1 MFCQECGTENKDGA
15 KFCYKCGK
23 RLTELLDD
31 NGNEKSKKE
40 TFDIENLSELQYQY
54 VNKINEEV
62 VLKFCMGRSLEPG
75 QFYDKASIYDLTKK
89 EVNEIV
95 LQLNKQLEKMYRFIE
110 IQFEE
115 SKDFTIDEEEIY
127 EYAELSDIEEE
138 TVELLLEKYKNI
150 NFIDKKAE
158 FYQLLLSAYSNFVTD
173 EAIKNYKALD
183 DFEKKRVEQ
192 VFEKNIK
199 EINEFID
206 KEYIEADG
214 LDLKS
219 GQLPAIVAEAI
230 KIGVKDEESFL
241 AFIKRYEDEHGI
253 TKLKNDRDA
262 NLFYEIENQKLGKNV
277 NWFGKSKI
285 IEGKLFL
292 SNYLTDGIIKI
303 SNEVRDNLSKIDQ
316 DKNTILG
323 DVAIII
329 AQYGSEI
336 LEEIQQIEEELSIS
350 DLSAHFAEI
359 QEYIIDKVADIS
371 AVSTVINDIDENVEV
386 QKAYREL
393 RKQFRNQWSGGG
405 FGIAGALK
413 GAAMAGVLNMG
424 AGAVHS
430 VANAIGN
437 AQTNSKARAEKRRLI
452 HNVIENMPQKVEE
465 LTERLI
471 NNIKNYVKEKYP
483 KAFWE
488 EDERVEI
495 ETYSLFK
502 ENYEDNTG
510 EYAWNYLMSN
520 PYKEN
525 YYMEIFKRYANVN
538 MKQELNKIS
547 NIFNVTSLS
556 NDLNS
561 YIDLKINDDLK
572 NLSITTIDNIYNWL
586 EIKFESLDERQ
597 INKELAEVLHNQL
610 LELKE
615 IKLKD
620 FIKCLLDYSSKKKE
634 SKLVDIY
641 DEWVKDI
648 ANSLECQFNS
658 KADTL
663 DKKNIEEEIDKLIIL
678 KELAKTTTK
687 EQIDGLISHFLE
699 WRIDCICAQIDC
711 IDLENISERQNE
723 IERIQNKYK
732 TKGYSIFEQKIK
744 QTIKI
749 KIENSKTKEELYH
762 IQRNIENIVKIT
774 HINMEIE
781 KNLANELLEHILL
794 EERTVYDYFLEC
806 DKDSERKKPYIFK
819 KKEGTLFKTIDE
831 ATKIKSKVQQI
842 ERLFN
847 ECDFFSYESVNIIIS
862 KIDIIYK
869 KTGFGKDVLENLK
882 AQSEK
887 LDIER
892 RTVLEVLYDTFEE
905 AENER
910 KKVVGNKKFE
920 SEEEANA
927 ERKRLQ
933 REREVEEQEK
943 DLIAQWEA
951 KGISAIDMLKNILE
965 NKFTSLSAQNKEK
978 EYTEKVLKLY
988 SSLKEENLSLKLAKL
1003 QTKQLLGI
1011 VFGVI
1016 AIILG
1021 IGPFLASGWIGKVVI
1036 VFIVSIPWGIRNM
1049 AKEESEKYI
1058 EHKKVLTRINNIF
1071 DVQGTVIKL
1080 KNINNM
1086 TSNSKKNNL
1095 VKVCVVEKYRDKE
1108 SGRVLEPGF
1117 VFETSTERATQLVKE
1132 NVVKR
1137 VD

>member
-1 MFCQECGTENKDGA
+1 M
-15 KFCYKCGK
+15 
-23 RLTELLDD
+23 
-31 NGNEKSKKE
+31 
-40 TFDIENLSELQYQY
+40 
-54 VNKINEEV
+54 NKINEEV

-806 DKDSERKKPYIFK
+806 DKDSERKNPIF
-819 KKEGTLFKTIDE
+819 
-831 ATKIKSKVQQI
+831 
-842 ERLFN
+842 
-847 ECDFFSYESVNIIIS
+847 
-862 KIDIIYK
+862 
-869 KTGFGKDVLENLK
+869 
-882 AQSEK
+882 
-887 LDIER
+887 
-892 RTVLEVLYDTFEE
+892 
-905 AENER
+905 
-910 KKVVGNKKFE
+910 
-920 SEEEANA
+920 
-927 ERKRLQ
+927 
-933 REREVEEQEK
+933 
-943 DLIAQWEA
+943 
-951 KGISAIDMLKNILE
+951 
-965 NKFTSLSAQNKEK
+965 
-978 EYTEKVLKLY
+978 
-988 SSLKEENLSLKLAKL
+988 
-1003 QTKQLLGI
+1003 
-1011 VFGVI
+1011 
-1016 AIILG
+1016 
-1021 IGPFLASGWIGKVVI
+1021 
-1036 VFIVSIPWGIRNM
+1036 
-1049 AKEESEKYI
+1049 
-1058 EHKKVLTRINNIF
+1058 
-1071 DVQGTVIKL
+1071 
-1080 KNINNM
+1080 
-1086 TSNSKKNNL
+1086 SKK
-1095 VKVCVVEKYRDKE
+1095 R
-1108 SGRVLEPGF
+1108 G
-1117 VFETSTERATQLVKE
+1117 
-1132 NVVKR
+1132 NVV
-1137 VD
+1137 